1 MLHSKRLD
9 TLELF
14 SDDLKTSWQSLKLC
28 SLWCVWETDKGWKKV
43 LVWQKTLFIKG
54 YLHFHTHTLAQTHT
68 PTLLN
73 GHIIHSSLKLNFWT
87 RTHTHT
93 HNISTDIHTS
103 LKTPRDA
110 HKKTRVSNIWDLE
123 SFACSVVFLCVH
135 VCLYVHNTSVSEPCR
150 VTLIHIPVTRPVPL
164 FIYIHE
170 LRLVW
175 EDFSNCCYTLDSS
188 LSIIVTHLYGFSHQW
203 EI

>member
-54 YLHFHTHTLAQTHT
+54 YLHFHTH
-68 PTLLN
+68 TLLN

-188 LSIIVTHLYGFSHQW
+188 LSIIVTNLYGFSHQW

>member
-54 YLHFHTHTLAQTHT
+54 YLHFHTH
-68 PTLLN
+68 TLLN

-175 EDFSNCCYTLDSS
+175 EDFNNCCYTLDSS

>member
-54 YLHFHTHTLAQTHT
+54 YLHFHTHTL
-68 PTLLN
+68 LN

-123 SFACSVVFLCVH
+123 SFACSIVFLCVH